1 MIAQELLGPAV
12 LVLYVGLMVGF
23 ALLGRRWPA
32 VFRPLHGL
40 EALGAAIERAVE
52 AGGRV
57 HLSLGTGSV
66 TGADSAPAFAG
77 LAMLSRVAAAT
88 AMSDKP
94 VVMSSWIGPGTHIT
108 AMGSDDPG
116 KQELETALEELQST
130 NEELETTN
138 EELQSTVEEL
148 ETTNEELQST
158 NEEHETS
165 KEEMQSLNEE
175 LITVNAEFQGKID
188 ELSAARRSRAK

>member
-1 MIAQELLGPAV
+1 VIAQELLGPAV

-94 VVMSSWIGPGTHIT
+94 VVVTAGDAAMAVLAQDTLRTAYDRARAPDRFQPTSGRMLAPTPFSYAAALPTVWRTRRLRPHAGGVVRERGRSCGGFRRGEAFVLAGT
-108 AMGSDDPG
+108 DDI
-116 KQELETALEELQST
+116 S
-130 NEELETTN
+130 
-138 EELQSTVEEL
+138 
-148 ETTNEELQST
+148 
-158 NEEHETS
+158 
-165 KEEMQSLNEE
+165 
-175 LITVNAEFQGKID
+175 
-188 ELSAARRSRAK
+188 RRHCLRDGRTP